1 MTPLARVTLLCLVMT
16 LQEAALSQ
24 QEANHDPPQ
33 LSGNLWCR
41 LSGCYSLSLDIQ
53 VQEKR
58 QIRAASAMCLTFAAV
73 ATVKGQS
80 LDGGGSVLWLWEHFA
95 SAVARALCEVGTVA
109 RIALI

>member
-1 MTPLARVTLLCLVMT
+1 
-16 LQEAALSQ
+16 
-24 QEANHDPPQ
+24 
-33 LSGNLWCR
+33 
-41 LSGCYSLSLDIQ
+41 
-53 VQEKR
+53 
-58 QIRAASAMCLTFAAV
+58 MCLTFAAV